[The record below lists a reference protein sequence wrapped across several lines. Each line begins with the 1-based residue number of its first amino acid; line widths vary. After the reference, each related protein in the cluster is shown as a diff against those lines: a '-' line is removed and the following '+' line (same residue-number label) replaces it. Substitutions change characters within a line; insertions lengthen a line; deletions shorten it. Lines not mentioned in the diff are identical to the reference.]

1 MATEGDKADSVRD
14 EFLSEAQ
21 EIIESLSRDLLL
33 LDHGQ
38 KEGATDPDLVNEVF
52 RGVHTLKGLAGMFG
66 YAQLSALAH
75 ALENL
80 LDDLRLGRVS
90 LTQEVLDVLFEGVE
104 NFQRLLGEAKNPTER
119 ADVDLLRYAE
129 SLERLGAPSVPAKP
143 SLDEYEIDPG
153 VLAVLTEYEEH
164 RLRTSIEQ
172 GIAIYRLKVR
182 FSLASIDSALE
193 ELKARAKPLAEIIT
207 YLPSMGAGDTDD
219 IELDVLLAS
228 RVSMGELNAA
238 LATQGATLTQ
248 VPRRARAKASAAPT
262 PASDSEPSVPR
273 PPRVPGSAARGDA
286 SAAQRGSVPAGGASG
301 GSSLGAAKNSLS
313 AKSSGASGLAA
324 RERDGSAAAGV
335 DALTLRSVASTVRV
349 DIRKL
354 DHLMN
359 VVGELAIVRAAVSRI
374 SDKLRAR
381 PDMRQLATELH
392 RIHRGFERHLE
403 DLQDGILDV
412 RMVPLGQVFEKLG
425 RVIRQVARDHSK
437 EMRLVVTG
445 AETEVDKLIVEEL
458 SDPLMHLIRNAID
471 HGIET
476 AKLRELAGKPKA
488 GTLALN
494 AYQKGNHVLIEVEDD
509 GAGMDH
515 QRLLDTGLK
524 RGLITADQAKEMS
537 RSEAMNLIFVP
548 GFSTRD
554 EVTDL
559 SGRGVGMDVVKTNI
573 SRLGGVVDVTSEQGI
588 GTKFTITLP
597 ITLAIISAL
606 VVRVAGRTYALSLSS
621 VQEALLF
628 DAKAVRT
635 VEGREVLTQ
644 RGATLPLCR
653 LAAHFGH
660 QARGPVGRGY
670 VVVTQIGQRRVG
682 FVVDQLVGQQDIVI
696 KALGPSLRGLPG
708 FAGATDLG
716 DQQVALVLDAAA
728 LMEEVLGVTSGRA
741 ERLGA
746 VS

>member
-1 MATEGDKADSVRD
+1 MGSEGDKADSVRD

-21 EIIESLSRDLLL
+21 EIIEALSRDLLL

-38 KEGATDPDLVNEVF
+38 KEGGSDPDLINEVF

-80 LDDLRLGRVS
+80 LDDLRLGRVTLS
-90 LTQEVLDVLFEGVE
+90 QEVLDVLFEGVE
-104 NFQRLLGEAKNPTER
+104 NFQRLLGEAKNPGER

-129 SLERLGAPSVPAKP
+129 SLERLSAPEVAAKP
-143 SLDEYEIDPG
+143 SLDQYEIDPG

-164 RLRTSIEQ
+164 RLRTNIEQ
-172 GIAIYRLKVR
+172 GVAVYRLKVR
-182 FSLASIDSALE
+182 FSLAAIDSALE
-193 ELKARAKPLAEIIT
+193 DLKARAKPVAELIT
-207 YLPSMGAGDTDD
+207 YLPSMGAGDSED

-228 RVSMGELNAA
+228 RATLADLTA
-238 LATQGATLTQ
+238 TLATEGATLAP
-248 VPRRARAKASAAPT
+248 VPRRAASVTSAPPPGAAAVLP
-262 PASDSEPSVPR
+262 PLPR
-273 PPRVPGSAARGDA
+273 PAPVPGTVSRPEARGD
-286 SAAQRGSVPAGGASG
+286 VPARGASG
-301 GSSLGAAKNSLS
+301 VPSMPADRPSPSKHANPEAD
-313 AKSSGASGLAA
+313 GLAP
-324 RERDGSAAAGV
+324 REREGLTGAGI

-359 VVGELAIVRAAVSRI
+359 VVGELAIVRSAVSRI
-374 SDKLRAR
+374 SERLRKQ
-381 PDMRQLATELH
+381 PELRQVATELH
-392 RIHRGFERHLE
+392 RLHRSFERHLE
-403 DLQDGILDV
+403 DLQEGILGV

-471 HGIET
+471 HGIEV
-476 AKLRELAGKPKA
+476 AKVRELAGKPKA

-494 AYQKGNHVLIEVEDD
+494 AYQKGNHVLIEVADD
-509 GAGMDH
+509 GAGMD
-515 QRLLDTGLK
+515 QQKLLDTGVR
-524 RGLITADQAKEMS
+524 RGLITAEQAKEMS
-537 RSEAMNLIFVP
+537 RAEALNLIFLP
-548 GFSTRD
+548 GFSTSS

-573 SRLGGVVDVTSEQGI
+573 TRLGGVVDVTSEHGI

-606 VVRVAGRTYALSLSS
+606 IVRVAARTYAISLSS

-628 DAKAVRT
+628 DPNTVRT
-635 VEGREVLTQ
+635 VEGREMLTL

-660 QARGPVGRGY
+660 TSSEPVGRRY
-670 VVVTQIGQRRVG
+670 VVVSQIGQRRVG
-682 FVVDQLVGQQDIVI
+682 FVVDHLLGQQDIVI
-696 KALGPSLRGLPG
+696 KALGPSLRDVPG

-716 DQQVALVLDAAA
+716 EQQVALVLDAGT
-728 LMEEVLGVTSGRA
+728 LMDEVLLGTNARG
-741 ERLGA
+741 ERMGA
-746 VS
+746 AS

>member
-1 MATEGDKADSVRD
+1 MAGEGDKTDGVRD

-21 EIIESLSRDLLL
+21 EIIEALSRDLLL

-38 KEGATDPDLVNEVF
+38 KEGASDPDLINEVF

-80 LDDLRLGRVS
+80 LDDLRLGRVA

-104 NFQRLLGEAKNPTER
+104 NFQRLLGEAKNPNER

-129 SLERLGAPSVPAKP
+129 SLERLSVPEAPSKP
-143 SLDEYEIDPG
+143 TLDQYEIDPG
-153 VLAVLTEYEEH
+153 VLSVLTEYEEH
-164 RLRTSIEQ
+164 RLRTNIEQ
-172 GIAIYRLKVR
+172 GVAIYRLKVR
-182 FSLASIDSALE
+182 FSLAAIDSALE
-193 ELKARAKPLAEIIT
+193 ELKVRAKPLAEIIT
-207 YLPSMGAGDTDD
+207 YLPSMGTGDTDD

-228 RVSMGELNAA
+228 RAPLPELTSTLATDGATLAAVPRRTAMATSAPPPGVGSSIAPLPPPAPLPGTISRPASPPSTPARRTSGAPGTTADRAAPARPSSPASAA
-238 LATQGATLTQ
+238 LAPREPEGLT
-248 VPRRARAKASAAPT
+248 
-262 PASDSEPSVPR
+262 
-273 PPRVPGSAARGDA
+273 G
-286 SAAQRGSVPAGGASG
+286 
-301 GSSLGAAKNSLS
+301 
-313 AKSSGASGLAA
+313 
-324 RERDGSAAAGV
+324 AGV

-359 VVGELAIVRAAVSRI
+359 VVGELAIVRSAVSRI
-374 SDKLRAR
+374 SEKLRAR
-381 PDMRQLATELH
+381 PELRQLATELH
-392 RIHRGFERHLE
+392 RLHRSFERHLE
-403 DLQDGILDV
+403 DLQEGILGV

-476 AKLRELAGKPKA
+476 AKVRELAGKPKA

-494 AYQKGNHVLIEVEDD
+494 AYQKGNHVVIEVADD
-509 GAGMDH
+509 GAGME
-515 QRLLDTGLK
+515 QQKLLDAGVK
-524 RGLITADQAKEMS
+524 RGLITAEQAKEMS
-537 RSEAMNLIFVP
+537 RTETLNLIFLP
-548 GFSTRD
+548 GFSTST
-554 EVTDL
+554 EITDL

-573 SRLGGVVDVTSEQGI
+573 TRLGGVVDVTSEHGT

-597 ITLAIISAL
+597 ITLAIIAAL
-606 VVRVAGRTYALSLSS
+606 VVRVAGRTYAISLSS

-628 DAKAVRT
+628 DASAVRT
-635 VEGREVLTQ
+635 VEGREVLTL
-644 RGATLPLCR
+644 RNATLPLCH

-660 QARGPVGRGY
+660 VSSEPVGRRY
-670 VVVTQIGQRRVG
+670 VIVSQIGQRRVG
-682 FVVDQLVGQQDIVI
+682 FVVDYLLGQQDIVI
-696 KALGPSLRGLPG
+696 KALGPSLHDVPG

-716 DQQVALVLDAAA
+716 EQQVALVLDAAT
-728 LMEEVLGVTSGRA
+728 LMDEVLMGLNAHGERFGVAS
-741 ERLGA
+741 
-746 VS
+746 